1 MIMKNIM
8 KVTNPTTMAM
18 MNIILTMGMVT
29 ITMPI
34 TTITHMTT
42 VTIRITTITDTDTD
56 MMNIMTNT
64 ITVLLVPLQLH
75 LLWSFPP

>member
-1 MIMKNIM
+1 MG
-8 KVTNPTTMAM
+8 M

-29 ITMPI
+29 ITMLI

-42 VTIRITTITDTDTD
+42 VTIRITTITDTDMTMMHITMIVD
-56 MMNIMTNT
+56 MNTGMMNIMTNT
-64 ITVLLVPLQLH
+64 ITVLLAPLQLH